1 MAKLLVQP
9 EHLRN
14 GSGSPHCPGP
24 LNKALGKTTSL
35 QALPPCFGLLS
46 TKETRAA
53 VCTRVGLVGLG
64 MPGSDGWCEQSW
76 QSPEAT
82 LPAKPGHYRERDSDK
97 GPGPGLREWFWA
109 CPLCRMERWPARDSG
124 SRENLLTWRGRGYC
138 LPSTQGKHLPP
149 APALP
154 KLFPASIRG
163 AHLLRPP
170 RSTGFKPWSRSDAQV
185 TAADQC
191 LSTSIRLTS
200 T

>member
-14 GSGSPHCPGP
+14 GSGPPHCPGP
-24 LNKALGKTTSL
+24 LNKALSKTISL

-46 TKETRAA
+46 TKET
-53 VCTRVGLVGLG
+53 GLLSALRWACWAWG
-64 MPGSDGWCEQSW
+64 MPGSGGRCEQSW

-82 LPAKPGHYRERDSDK
+82 LPAKPGHYRDRDGNK

-109 CPLCRMERWPARDSG
+109 CPLGRMERWPARDSG
-124 SRENLLTWRGRGYC
+124 SRENWLTWRGRGYC
-138 LPSTQGKHLPP
+138 LPSTQGKHLAP

-154 KLFPASIRG
+154 KLFPASIRA

-170 RSTGFKPWSRSDAQV
+170 CITGSKPWSRLDAQV
-185 TAADQC
+185 TAADQH
-191 LSTSIRLTS
+191 LSTSIRPTS